1 MYKCIDSGIDFEKF
15 DNTPFKFSHKI
26 LNHKALTIENLAKA
40 LPRMPEGHVKYS
52 KGYKHVGGD
61 FDNAVNTHKNNLTL
75 EETIENIKTSNS
87 YIAVHSA
94 EVDHSFKELYDDLI
108 NDAEIM
114 MKLKG
119 VGKKALTPK
128 IFLFIAS
135 PGAYTPFHL
144 DRNTTFLFQ
153 FRGSKEV
160 AVFPQFNPNVVE
172 PSQRE
177 AYADYGSFD
186 LTWRDEMDQYAHKF
200 SFTPGEGIHIPFI
213 SGHYVKNGTEDVSIS
228 MSIIFRTEQSQ
239 TWLNAMGFN
248 NRLRR
253 HLAKVGIK
261 LKAVGTKG
269 SMDKMKAF
277 LLPVLEKLMNT
288 AKRFKT
294 SM

>member
-1 MYKCIDSGIDFEKF
+1 MYKCVDSGIDFEKF

-26 LNHKALTIENLAKA
+26 LNHKALTIENLAQA
-40 LPRMPEGHVKYS
+40 LPRMPRDRVKYS
-52 KGYKHVGGD
+52 KGYNHVGGD
-61 FDNAVNTHKNNLTL
+61 FDNAINTHKNNLTL

-87 YIAVHSA
+87 YIAVHGA
-94 EVDHSFKELYDDLI
+94 EIDPSFKELYDDLI
-108 NDAEIM
+108 ADAETM

-119 VGKKALTPK
+119 KVGNKVLSPR

-160 AVFPQFNPNVVE
+160 AIFPQFDPKVMD
-172 PSQRE
+172 PAQRE
-177 AYADYGSFD
+177 AYADYDSFD
-186 LTWRDEMDQYAHKF
+186 LTWKDEMDQYGHKF
-200 SFTPGEGIHIPFI
+200 NFTPGEGIHIPFI

-239 TWLNAMGFN
+239 MWLDAMGFN

-253 HLAKVGIK
+253 HLAKLGIK

-269 SMDKMKAF
+269 SMDRLKAF
-277 LLPVLEKLMNT
+277 CLPLLEKLMNNGLGIIGG
-288 AKRFKT
+288 
-294 SM
+294 